1 MQKSTL
7 DTDFSYRLF
16 GSEKSKLIDRK
27 VCEKFASTGNKSLT
41 LCERGTTFGYND

>member
-16 GSEKSKLIDRK
+16 GSEKSKLIDSK
-27 VCEKFASTGNKSLT
+27 SVKICEANLAYAKS
-41 LCERGTTFGYND
+41 C

>member
-16 GSEKSKLIDRK
+16 GSEKSKLIDSK
-27 VCEKFASTGNKSLT
+27 VSEKFARPLLLMLRAAEGAKKFLV
-41 LCERGTTFGYND
+41 